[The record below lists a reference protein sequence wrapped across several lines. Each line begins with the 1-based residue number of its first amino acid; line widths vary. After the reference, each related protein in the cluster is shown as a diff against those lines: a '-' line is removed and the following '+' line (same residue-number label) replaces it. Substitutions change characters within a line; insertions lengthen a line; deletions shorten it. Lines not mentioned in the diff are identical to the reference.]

1 MVPFTTFFGHGFL
14 DAFLVP
20 IWLSFD
26 TVWALDATLL
36 ASIGFLLVSFCIR
49 FDSLRLLLE
58 LWASLYPPWSCI
70 LSAFPT
76 SVAPSCT
83 KMGFG
88 AHSFAK
94 QLQSTARFSHTWCFC
109 RARRSYDTK
118 FPQNL
123 PCGSQLRKAPGL
135 NRQKPPSKE
144 LLLCRTPHPPGP
156 LRNFAAGNLDPHR
169 AFWHLSACGA
179 FAVMFVSV
187 Y

>member
-1 MVPFTTFFGHGFL
+1 MSL
-14 DAFLVP
+14 
-20 IWLSFD
+20 WLSFG
-26 TVWALDATLL
+26 TLWAPHATLL
-36 ASIGFLLVSFCIR
+36 ASIGFLLVSFCIL

-58 LWASLYPPWSCI
+58 LCASLYPPWSYI

-76 SVAPSCT
+76 SVVPSCT
-83 KMGFG
+83 KMGREV
-88 AHSFAK
+88 HRFAK

-109 RARRSYDTK
+109 GARRSYDAK

-123 PCGSQLRKAPGL
+123 PYGSQFRKAPER
-135 NRQKPPSKE
+135 NRQKPPSQE
-144 LLLCRTPHPPGP
+144 LFLCRTPHPPGP

-179 FAVMFVSV
+179 FAVMSFFCMFVCV

>member
-20 IWLSFD
+20 LWLPFG
-26 TVWALDATLL
+26 TLWAPHTTLL
-36 ASIGFLLVSFCIR
+36 ASTGFLLASFC
-49 FDSLRLLLE
+49 FLLDSLSLLSE
-58 LWASLYPPWSCI
+58 LWASLCPPWGHI

-76 SVAPSCT
+76 SVAPTCT
-83 KMGFG
+83 KTRFG
-88 AHSFAK
+88 VHSFAK
-94 QLQSTARFSHTWCFC
+94 KLQSTARFSHTWCFC

-123 PCGSQLRKAPGL
+123 PCGSQLRKAPEL

-169 AFWHLSACGA
+169 AFWHLSACGTT
-179 FAVMFVSV
+179 AVMFVSV

>member
-1 MVPFTTFFGHGFL
+1 MVPFATFFGHRFL

-58 LWASLYPPWSCI
+58 LWASLDPPWSCI

-94 QLQSTARFSHTWCFC
+94 QLQSTARFSHTWYFC
-109 RARRSYDTK
+109 GVELDVLATPNFLKIYLAAANFAKYLNSPAAEFCHR
-118 FPQNL
+118 
-123 PCGSQLRKAPGL
+123 QLR
-135 NRQKPPSKE
+135 
-144 LLLCRTPHPPGP
+144 
-156 LRNFAAGNLDPHR
+156 
-169 AFWHLSACGA
+169 
-179 FAVMFVSV
+179 
-187 Y
+187 

>member
-1 MVPFTTFFGHGFL
+1 MVPFATFFGHRFL

-36 ASIGFLLVSFCIR
+36 ASIGFLLVSFCIH

-70 LSAFPT
+70 LPAFPT

-83 KMGFG
+83 KMGREV
-88 AHSFAK
+88 HRVAK
-94 QLQSTARFSHTWCFC
+94 QLQSTAIFSHTWCFC
-109 RARRSYDTK
+109 GARRSYDTK

-156 LRNFAAGNLDPHR
+156 LRNFAAGNLDKR
-169 AFWHLSACGA
+169 R
-179 FAVMFVSV
+179 V
-187 Y
+187 